1 MDEFLRNEKMASM
14 EFPHNEVE
22 AEHFEAKSM
31 VEDVSTPP
39 WFDAAEERFIE
50 SEMPPEVR

>member
-1 MDEFLRNEKMASM
+1 MRNEKMASM
-14 EFPHNEVE
+14 EFPQNEVE

-31 VEDVSTPP
+31 VENVSTPP